1 MERIK
6 RGLHIWWPTLLAV
19 TVIMFESTSFFSSE
33 HTGHWLLWLSY
44 WLSILTDST
53 LHLPWWDI
61 NLILRK
67 VGHASGYGLASLAFL
82 RSWRLILNEGQ
93 SNVWRRLDI
102 AGVALALLS
111 TLLLASADE
120 FHQSFLPDRT
130 SSINDVMLD
139 FAGACLAQA
148 LLFIYARLAGPGA
161 QPKAG

>member
-1 MERIK
+1 MDRIK

-19 TVIMFESTSFFSSE
+19 TAIMFESTSFFSSE

-67 VGHASGYGLASLAFL
+67 VGHVSGYGLASLAFL
-82 RSWRLILNEGQ
+82 RSWRLILSQDER
-93 SNVWRRLDI
+93 SVWRRLDL

-111 TLLLASADE
+111 ILLLASADE

-130 SSINDVMLD
+130 SSISDVMLD
-139 FAGACLAQA
+139 FTGACLAQG
-148 LLFIYARLAGPGA
+148 LLFLYASLVGRSA